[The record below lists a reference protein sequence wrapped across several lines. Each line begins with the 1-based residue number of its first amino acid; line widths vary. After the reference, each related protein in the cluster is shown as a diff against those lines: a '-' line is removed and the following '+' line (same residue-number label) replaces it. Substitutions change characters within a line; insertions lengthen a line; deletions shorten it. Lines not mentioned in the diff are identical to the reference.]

1 MADIKTYTDQI
12 KNAVYGE
19 DVRNSIINALNKVN
33 DDNEALKTIRHDV
46 VTAKDA
52 VEEEM
57 LNFSSK
63 KEAAEAAC
71 KSLVEATN
79 AANSAKS
86 ELETATTA
94 AENAKNGLDGLA
106 DAANNA
112 KSGLETALGNAGTV
126 KTELETAI
134 RNAETIKNGLDA
146 STEAADTA
154 KASLET
160 AIENAGTV
168 KTELEALIADAGD
181 TMSGL
186 SGTVTEA
193 NAIKESLDA
202 SVEAANTAK
211 TAAEK
216 AKSDLDA
223 SVSSAEGAKTDLET
237 VVGDAKTAKSGL
249 DESVEAAGATKTELD
264 KSVESAG
271 TAKTELT
278 DAAADAETK
287 KTELDASISE
297 AGTAKSDLD
306 ASTETANKASSA
318 LSAENETAQQN
329 LADLQSENF
338 DSQKILEGV
347 ANLEAYLGL
356 TDDVLGLEVG
366 YENKSFK
373 RLAGAANKNQ
383 GTDFD
388 TWNMYGGRKKCNVGD
403 DGTINAWYGDK
414 ENYKEDGTNGQV
426 MVYQPKFYYRVSPVK
441 CEAQKGGLGYHLRK
455 ANYYISDTPR
465 TGFKLH
471 PAFYDANGNEVDYV
485 LIGAYE
491 ACVYNSSTSEY
502 VEDGSQTT
510 VDDSLSLSS
519 VADKKPAGNF
529 IRTDMEKLAKNRGEN
544 WHSLNVKIASMEQL
558 LMIIELGAM
567 DFQKAIGQGVTNS
580 SNTEALAT
588 GSTASLGNGTGEAQ
602 TEGAESGKKSICY
615 RGVEND
621 WGNVWKFVDG
631 VNIWGN
637 SKMAGGQPYVCKNF
651 GYAESKNNDNYEGAG
666 FTVANSSGYINAMG
680 YSQKCDW
687 LFMGS
692 DTNGGNSLLPVGDYQ
707 YVSANLN
714 GYRIARLG
722 GGWNYGSSAGGFYWY
737 LNNHVGYRARGI
749 GGRLV
754 YVPAGNT

>member
-63 KEAAEAAC
+63 KEAAEAVC

-112 KSGLETALGNAGTV
+112 KSGLETALG
-126 KTELETAI
+126 
-134 RNAETIKNGLDA
+134 
-146 STEAADTA
+146 
-154 KASLET
+154 
-160 AIENAGTV
+160 NAGTV

-237 VVGDAKTAKSGL
+237 AVGDAKTAKSGL
-249 DESVEAAGATKTELD
+249 DESVKTAGAAKTELD

-271 TAKTELT
+271 TVKTELT

-306 ASTETANKASSA
+306 ASKEAADASYQA
-318 LSAENETAQQN
+318 LQGENETAQQN

-356 TDDVLGLEVG
+356 TDDVLGLEVD

-403 DGTINAWYGDK
+403 DGTINAWYGDE

-441 CEAQKGGLGYHLRK
+441 CEAQEGGLGYHLRK

-491 ACVYNSSTSEY
+491 ACVYDSSTSEY

-510 VDDSLSLSS
+510 VGNSLSLSS
-519 VADKKPAGNF
+519 IADKKPASNF
-529 IRTDMEKLAKNRGEN
+529 ARTDMEKLAKNRGNN

-558 LMIIELGAM
+558 LTMIELGAM

-588 GSTASLGNGTGEAQ
+588 GSTATLGNGTGRASE
-602 TEGAESGKKSICY
+602 TDDGKNSICY

-621 WGNVWKFVDG
+621 WGNIWKFVDG

-651 GYAESKNNDNYEGAG
+651 EYAESKNNDNYEGAG
-666 FTVANSSGYINAMG
+666 FTVANSSSYINAMG

-692 DTNGGNSLLPVGDYQ
+692 DTNGGNSSLPVGDYQ
-707 YVSANLN
+707 YVSGNLN
-714 GYRIARLG
+714 GYRVARLG
-722 GGWNYGSSAGGFYWY
+722 GGWNVGSAAGGFCWY
-737 LNNHVGYRARGI
+737 LYHSVGARARYL